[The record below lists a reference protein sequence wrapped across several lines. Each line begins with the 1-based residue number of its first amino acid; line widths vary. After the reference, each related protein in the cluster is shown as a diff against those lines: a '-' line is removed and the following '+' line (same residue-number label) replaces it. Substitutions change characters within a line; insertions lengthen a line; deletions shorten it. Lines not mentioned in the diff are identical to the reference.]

1 MQVDSETADV
11 LRHEPIGL
19 DAKGHRYFFLADDN
33 EDTRLY
39 REWQPGRKQK
49 EDGEDALWQ
58 TVAIGLEEL
67 SDFAAR
73 LGASRNKNDKAL
85 HDLLTTELLPRLI
98 DSVPARRK
106 ASERWQALEA
116 MPKKRSSR
124 LQVGWP
130 VAQILPGM
138 LAVGLGGQTAV
149 VLWSH
154 QVTT

>member
-1 MQVDSETADV
+1 VQVDSETADV

-19 DAKGHRYFFLADDN
+19 DAKGHRYFFLSDDN

-39 REWQPGRKQK
+39 REWQPGKKQRE
-49 EDGEDALWQ
+49 EDVALWQ
-58 TVAIGLEEL
+58 TVAISLEEL

-73 LGASRNKNDKAL
+73 LGASRNRNDKAL

-106 ASERWQALEA
+106 VTERWEALEA

-130 VAQILPGM
+130 AALRCWLQPSQGCWEARQPL
-138 LAVGLGGQTAV
+138 
-149 VLWSH
+149 
-154 QVTT
+154 